1 MKVKHILFL
10 PSWYPSRVEPYNGD
24 FIQRHAR
31 AAALVNRIS
40 VVYAVKD
47 SELKTDFEIT
57 KNEGNVREIIVYY
70 SNAKFRPFNFF
81 KRLKALNMGLKQL
94 DNFDMVHLNVCYPAG
109 VFALYLK
116 FFKKKKYVLT
126 EHWTGLTKEKF
137 AAHPFIER
145 FFIRKILKNAE
156 FLMPVSAE
164 LGSNLT
170 RIAPGI
176 KIKIIPNV
184 VDTDRFQP
192 ENIQKPNQKIRFLH
206 LSMLLDK
213 HKNISGM
220 LNVAKRL
227 AEAGYDFE
235 FHIGGNGPTAWIDEF
250 IKTHH
255 LEEKV
260 KTFGALKHE
269 EVPRKMAESDCFV
282 LFSNFENQPCV
293 QIESYAAGVPF
304 IGSDVGGISEF
315 MPSEFGILVAKG
327 NEDELFDAM
336 TEVINGRKFKT
347 KEALHEYA
355 VNHFSPVVIAQQ
367 FDEIYQKVLENEE
380 N

>member
-1 MKVKHILFL
+1 MKGKHILFL
-10 PSWYPSRVEPYNGD
+10 ASWYPSRVEPYNGD

-47 SELKTDFEIT
+47 PELKTDFEIA
-57 KNEGNVREIIVYY
+57 KNEGKVSEIIIYY
-70 SNAKFRPFNFF
+70 RDAKFKFFNFF

-94 DNFDMVHLNVCYPAG
+94 DEFDIVHLNVCYPAG

-116 FFKKKKYVLT
+116 FLKKKKYVLT
-126 EHWTGLTKEKF
+126 EHWTGLTAEKF
-137 AAHPFIER
+137 RNYSFYKR
-145 FFIRKILKNAE
+145 FLIQRILKNAE
-156 FLMPVSAE
+156 YFLPVSNN
-164 LGSNLT
+164 LGKNLL
-170 RIAPGI
+170 RIVPD
-176 KIKIIPNV
+176 KPLEVIPNV

-192 ENIQKPNQKIRFLH
+192 ENIKKPNQKIRFLH

-235 FHIGGNGPTAWIDEF
+235 FHIGGNGPSDWINEF
-250 IKTHH
+250 IKVHH

-269 EVPRKMAESDCFV
+269 EVPQKMAESDCFV

-315 MPSEFGILVAKG
+315 MPSDFGILVAKG

-336 TEVINGRKFKT
+336 TEVIDGRRFKT

-355 VNHFSPVVIAQQ
+355 VNHFSPKVIAQQ
-367 FDEIYQKVLENEE
+367 LDEIYQKVLENEE